1 MADAFDQAWGVVK
14 ADLERQTNWQKL
26 LPDFD
31 ESRAEMARTAEAEMP
46 NVDDDEDLNLNIDDN
61 QGDCCEN
68 LRMEWYEIFERAYYD
83 EVFWLSYGEYGTAYN
98 RPPTKEENAFKESDM
113 PLHEH
118 LNELPCD
125 EMIAF
130 FNTVIRR
137 QFEQLLAG
145 VKQSGQED
153 SDANLKAVYDDALEA
168 LERYNSCVR
177 GGFKNV
183 DFDDNFQAS
192 GDVFEDSWAVTK
204 FQPGINQAWDRFD
217 SDDSM
222 PALIPGLSGNKSKR
236 HYQKFLTDAFGR
248 TGSEEMIE
256 PNIGGGGGVYAVR
269 PHVAYIGNDYNR
281 FIPNFFRNVRDN
293 PNLLEWKPSEE
304 YTYRVGD
311 PRTLPGLM
319 PGSPVIDL
327 PSVTAQEVRDFH
339 DITGGAGLDSDQMY
353 ASNLRFFEL
362 RRKMNELMNEGK
374 WRTNPDKSAEMARLT
389 GILLPQM
396 IGGHFRIGDEA
407 THSLNI
413 APRGP
418 SRQQKENVQRKY
430 PSAYSRSQELLDLI
444 HEGGGSKSLSLN
456 TTLPYIPQRVDKKGR
471 DVDIPYS
478 YEPWSREMRDKK
490 YYFHEGD
497 HVPFL
502 EAVAPYADPEYKS
515 FLLSDPPYFREPGE
529 HKSISSDTGEPGG
542 FTHRLMSAIRP
553 IVDAGVP
560 TIAFNSA
567 RMPRELFEVG
577 GLTDYQVQPRSE
589 KGIQGKARDVMELV
603 GMANIPGMS
612 QEKVNEMQTWPDSE
626 LPMRGFYRQTAFG
639 QRD

>member
-31 ESRAEMARTAEAEMP
+31 EPRAEMARTAEAEMP
-46 NVDDDEDLNLNIDDN
+46 NVDDDEDLNIDDN
-61 QGDCCEN
+61 QGECCRN
-68 LRMEWYEIFERAYYD
+68 LSMKFEAIFSGTPYD
-83 EVFWLSYGEYGTAYN
+83 NSEGFQLLSSK
-98 RPPTKEENAFKESDM
+98 PNAMYVDWNWWDE
-113 PLHEH
+113 
-118 LNELPCD
+118 PCD
-125 EMIAF
+125 DAIAI
-130 FNTVIRR
+130 FNSQIKPDLEAVIRDAYHDGGMDDD
-137 QFEQLLAG
+137 FAKLAEDMLEQ
-145 VKQSGQED
+145 
-153 SDANLKAVYDDALEA
+153 ALEA
-168 LERYNSCVR
+168 IQEYEACQR
-177 GGFKNV
+177 GGFEGV
-183 DFDDNFQAS
+183 DFGGDFTAS

-204 FQPGINQAWDRFD
+204 FQPGIKQAWERFE
-217 SDDSM
+217 SGDSM
-222 PALIPGLSGNKSKR
+222 PSLIPGLSGNKSKR

-256 PNIGGGGGVYAVR
+256 PNIGGGGGVFAVR

-319 PGSPVIDL
+319 PGSPIIDL

-418 SRQQKENVQRKY
+418 SKQQKELVRTKY
-430 PSAYSRSQELLDLI
+430 PDAYGRSQELLDLI
-444 HEGGGSKSLSLN
+444 HAGGGSKSLSLN
-456 TTLPYIPQRVDKKGR
+456 TTLPYIPQRVDKRGR
-471 DVDIPYS
+471 DVDVPYS
-478 YEPWSREMRDKK
+478 YEPWSREMRDKE
-490 YYFHEGD
+490 YHFHEGD

-515 FLLSDPPYFREPGE
+515 FLLSDPPYYQEPGE
-529 HKSISSDTGEPGG
+529 HKLIASDKGEPGG

-567 RMPRELFEVG
+567 RMPRHLWDTG
-577 GLTDYQVQPRSE
+577 GLTGYQVLPRTE
-589 KGIQGKARDVMELV
+589 KGIQGKGREVMEVV

>member
-1 MADAFDQAWGVVK
+1 MADAFDQAWGVAK
-14 ADLERQTNWQKL
+14 
-26 LPDFD
+26 FD
-31 ESRAEMARTAEAEMP
+31 EQRAQMARTVQQQQEEMAMPDTSLEPPLEEGDVCCQNIKQMYADGVIALLRQFDDSEGDPMREQEVYQNHLNMSCEELKDVLNYYGHQDGHLSLITDFGGMQNTEWAEAERNFARQCLAAWDECEDNRARAAIEREGEPVSMGG
-46 NVDDDEDLNLNIDDN
+46 DDLMTTSN
-61 QGDCCEN
+61 
-68 LRMEWYEIFERAYYD
+68 
-83 EVFWLSYGEYGTAYN
+83 
-98 RPPTKEENAFKESDM
+98 
-113 PLHEH
+113 
-118 LNELPCD
+118 
-125 EMIAF
+125 
-130 FNTVIRR
+130 
-137 QFEQLLAG
+137 
-145 VKQSGQED
+145 
-153 SDANLKAVYDDALEA
+153 
-168 LERYNSCVR
+168 
-177 GGFKNV
+177 
-183 DFDDNFQAS
+183 
-192 GDVFEDSWAVTK
+192 DVFEDSWAVTK
-204 FQPGINQAWDRFD
+204 FQPGIKQAWERYE
-217 SDDSM
+217 SGDSM
-222 PALIPGLSGNKSKR
+222 PALIAGLSGNKSKR

-256 PNIGGGGGVYAVR
+256 PNIGGGGGVFGVR

-281 FIPNFFRNVRDN
+281 FIPNLFRNVRDN

-304 YTYRVGD
+304 YTLRVGD

-319 PGSPVIDL
+319 PGSPIIDL
-327 PSVTAQEVRDFH
+327 PPVSAQDVRDFH
-339 DITGGAGLDSDQMY
+339 EITGGAGLDSDQMY
-353 ASNLRFFEL
+353 ASNIRFYEL
-362 RRKMNELMNEGK
+362 RRKMNELMNEGE

-389 GILLPQM
+389 AILLPQM

-407 THSLNI
+407 THPLNI
-413 APRGP
+413 SPRGP
-418 SRQQKENVQRKY
+418 SGAQKENVQRKY

-444 HEGGGSKSLSLN
+444 HERGGSGKLTIN
-456 TTLPYIPQRVDKKGR
+456 TTLPYIPQRVDKRGR
-471 DVDIPYS
+471 DVDVPYS

-529 HKSISSDTGEPGG
+529 HKDIQYDTGEPGG

-589 KGIQGKARDVMELV
+589 KGIQGEARDVMELV

-612 QEKVNEMQTWPDSE
+612 QEKINEMQSWPDSE

>member
-1 MADAFDQAWGVVK
+1 MADAFDQAWGV
-14 ADLERQTNWQKL
+14 
-26 LPDFD
+26 DFD
-31 ESRAEMARTAEAEMP
+31 EPRAEMARTAEAEMP
-46 NVDDDEDLNLNIDDN
+46 NVDDDEDLNIGGN
-61 QGDCCEN
+61 QGECCRN
-68 LRMEWYEIFERAYYD
+68 LSMKFEAIFSGTPYDSDNTSVSPTQLGLAPHPTADSEWWD
-83 EVFWLSYGEYGTAYN
+83 
-98 RPPTKEENAFKESDM
+98 
-113 PLHEH
+113 
-118 LNELPCD
+118 LPCD
-125 EMIAF
+125 DAIAI
-130 FNTVIRR
+130 FNSQIKPDLEAVIRDAYHDGGMDDD
-137 QFEQLLAG
+137 FAKLVEDMLEQ
-145 VKQSGQED
+145 
-153 SDANLKAVYDDALEA
+153 ALEA
-168 LERYNSCVR
+168 IQEYEACQR
-177 GGFKNV
+177 GGFEGV
-183 DFDDNFQAS
+183 DFGGDFTAS

-204 FQPGINQAWDRFD
+204 KQPGIKEAWDRFD

-222 PALIPGLSGNKSKR
+222 PPLIPGLSGNKSKR
-236 HYQKFLTDAFGR
+236 HYQKFLTDAFGS

-256 PNIGGGGGVYAVR
+256 PNIGGGGGVFAVR

-293 PNLLEWKPSEE
+293 SRALEWKPSEE

-311 PRTLPGLM
+311 PRTLPGLT
-319 PGSPVIDL
+319 PGSPIINL

-353 ASNLRFFEL
+353 SSNLRFFEL
-362 RRKMNELMNEGK
+362 RRKMNELMHGGK

-413 APRGP
+413 GPRGP
-418 SRQQKENVQRKY
+418 SRQQKENVQRKN

-444 HEGGGSKSLSLN
+444 HAGGGAKALSLN
-456 TTLPYIPQRVDKKGR
+456 TTLPYIPQRVDKKGK

-515 FLLSDPPYFREPGE
+515 FLLSDPPYFAEPGE

-589 KGIQGKARDVMELV
+589 KGIQGEARDVMELV

>member
-31 ESRAEMARTAEAEMP
+31 EPRAEMARTAEAEMP
-46 NVDDDEDLNLNIDDN
+46 NVDDDEDLNIGGN
-61 QGDCCEN
+61 QGECCRN
-68 LRMEWYEIFERAYYD
+68 LSMKFEAIFSGTPYDSDNTSVSPTQLGLAPHPTADSEWWD
-83 EVFWLSYGEYGTAYN
+83 
-98 RPPTKEENAFKESDM
+98 
-113 PLHEH
+113 
-118 LNELPCD
+118 LPCD
-125 EMIAF
+125 DAIAI
-130 FNTVIRR
+130 FNSQIKPDLEAVIRDAYHDGGMDDD
-137 QFEQLLAG
+137 FAKLVEDMLEQ
-145 VKQSGQED
+145 
-153 SDANLKAVYDDALEA
+153 ALEA
-168 LERYNSCVR
+168 IQEYEACQR
-177 GGFKNV
+177 GGFEGV
-183 DFDDNFQAS
+183 DFGGDFTAS

-204 FQPGINQAWDRFD
+204 KQPGIKEAWDRFD

-222 PALIPGLSGNKSKR
+222 PPLIPGLSGNKSKR
-236 HYQKFLTDAFGR
+236 HYQKFLTDAFGS

-256 PNIGGGGGVYAVR
+256 PNIGGGGGVFAVR

-293 PNLLEWKPSEE
+293 SRALEWKPSEE

-311 PRTLPGLM
+311 PRTLPGLT
-319 PGSPVIDL
+319 PGSPIINL

-353 ASNLRFFEL
+353 SSNLRFFEL
-362 RRKMNELMNEGK
+362 RRKMNELMHGGK

-413 APRGP
+413 GPRGP
-418 SRQQKENVQRKY
+418 SRQQKENVQRKN

-444 HEGGGSKSLSLN
+444 HAGGGAKALSLN
-456 TTLPYIPQRVDKKGR
+456 TTLPYIPQRVDKKGK

-515 FLLSDPPYFREPGE
+515 FLLSDPPYFAEPGE